1 MWERKR
7 WRPLAGIVFL
17 FQVLFEAI
25 AVVNIHRLDMVP
37 TKYLVVLYAI
47 LAGLTVLTAFLL
59 FKGTGHGPS
68 HKRHR
73 RRVASIVI
81 ALIVGIGSAIA
92 TAFAAEAYSTVNT
105 VTAASNKIAA
115 VEGVYVLKTD
125 QARTIQSTKNYKFG
139 VMTGYDADNTQ
150 KAVDKVSTKVKK
162 AIKTIPEKSVE
173 DNVSALYKGDVQA
186 IILNEAYADTLVD
199 TKDYADFRKKTR
211 LLYEVPIKKK
221 ATSNK
226 AVDVTKNP
234 FVLYISGSDTRSKI
248 LDTSRSDVNILM
260 IVNPVTKQILLLNTP
275 RDYYVKNPAA
285 GGAYDKLTHCGLY
298 GIDCSEQALGSLY
311 NTDVNYYAQ
320 INFTGFETLIDAVG
334 GITVDSPQAFT
345 AQGYSFKKGE
355 NTLNGAQALAFAR
368 ERHAFNEGDNMRGEN
383 QMRVIEAVISKVTSD
398 GGNTLLHYK
407 SIMDSLSGT
416 FTTDLTSKDI
426 SKMVKKQL
434 DDGTSW
440 NVQSYAVSGKTG
452 MDTTYSM
459 PGTKV
464 SVMYED
470 STKVVKGARL
480 IDKVKNGEKLTSS
493 DVNEEKLLGSDTA
506 Q

>member
-1 MWERKR
+1 MWKR
-7 WRPLAGIVFL
+7 NKWRPVAGFVFL
-17 FQVLFEAI
+17 FQILFEAVAI
-25 AVVNIHRLDMVP
+25 VNIQRLNMLP
-37 TKYLVVLYAI
+37 AKYLVIIYAVLIGMA
-47 LAGLTVLTAFLL
+47 VLTALLL
-59 FKGTGHGPS
+59 FRGTGHGPS
-68 HKRHR
+68 RKRHR
-73 RRVASIVI
+73 QRVVSLVLAI
-81 ALIVGIGSAIA
+81 LMGIGSALATGIA
-92 TAFAAEAYSTVNT
+92 SSTYSTVNT
-105 VTAASNKIAA
+105 VTAASNKLAA
-115 VEGVYVLKTD
+115 IEGVYVLKTD
-125 QARTIQSTKNYKFG
+125 SAHTIQGARDYKFG
-139 VMTGYDADNTQ
+139 VMIGYDADNTQ
-150 KAVDKVSTKVKK
+150 KAVDKISGKVKK
-162 AIKTIPEKSVE
+162 AITTIPENSIN
-173 DNVSALYKGDVQA
+173 DSVSALYKGDVQA
-186 IILNEAYADTLVD
+186 IILNESYVDSMADTDAYADF
-199 TKDYADFRKKTR
+199 KKKTR
-211 LLYEVPIKKK
+211 LIYEVPIKKK

-285 GGAYDKLTHCGLY
+285 NGAYDKLTHCGLY

-334 GITVDSPQAFT
+334 GITVESPQAFT
-345 AQGYSFKKGE
+345 AGGYSFKKGS

-416 FTTDLTSKDI
+416 FSTDLTSKDI

-480 IDKVKNGEKLTSS
+480 IDKVKNGEKLTSA
-493 DVNEEKLLGSDTA
+493 DVA